1 MKNKRKQ
8 LNYNLNKNVNIM
20 NIYKTHYIIVRFKA

>member
-8 LNYNLNKNVNIM
+8 LNYNLNKNVKIM
-20 NIYKTHYIIVRFKA
+20 NINKTHCHITDI

>member
-20 NIYKTHYIIVRFKA
+20 NIYKTRCHISNI

>member
-20 NIYKTHYIIVRFKA
+20 NIYKTHCHI